1 MRYLSFFTAENTT
14 CKPPGPE
21 SQSKASP
28 CSLVISSA
36 VYETVSSAS
45 ISQEK
50 QSVGRERQSRD
61 KVTESLPPR
70 RDPSE
75 PYKWGGISPCTYLC
89 VFGKFG
95 SPRDVLVEW
104 KHQMNKLLC
113 FAPSS
118 CRNGPLEPSA
128 LTSDNMLCIQTRT
141 LNTKVASVGPA
152 ACLLSRS
159 PHFV

>member
-1 MRYLSFFTAENTT
+1 MQTSWTRIPVQGIPMFFGDFLSSLWNCEFCEYFT
-14 CKPPGPE
+14 G
-21 SQSKASP
+21 
-28 CSLVISSA
+28 
-36 VYETVSSAS
+36 ET
-45 ISQEK
+45 ERE
-50 QSVGRERQSRD
+50 SVGRERQSRD
-61 KVTESLPPR
+61 KVTESLPPCR
-70 RDPSE
+70 HPSE
-75 PYKWGGISPCTYLC
+75 PYKWGGISPGTYLC